1 MSTWSQ
7 GSWIKENSLFS
18 FSLIA
23 AFSQNAC
30 AQPAVLSTL
39 WPLPVASAQLGIVT
53 WGDKGWSVTAWGEKV
68 TPLSALGAFH
78 FLLWGFC
85 WVVGFQ
91 LCNSQLDPWICAEFS
106 ANSPSLL
113 LFAVLPVPLLQLSQE
128 GEDICAPFLCLFL
141 QHLLVW
147 IKEPLANLLPHRSG
161 FSFLLPDPDKAA
173 PGEAAWL
180 WCMKKKKQT
189 TWGLLLC
196 FYNSFLYS
204 LGQK

>member
-1 MSTWSQ
+1 MPVHSLQCFPRCDLCLWHQ
-7 GSWIKENSLFS
+7 HSWE
-18 FSLIA
+18 
-23 AFSQNAC
+23 
-30 AQPAVLSTL
+30 L
-39 WPLPVASAQLGIVT
+39 WPEVTKADLSLPE
-53 WGDKGWSVTAWGEKV
+53 GEKV

-180 WCMKKKKQT
+180 WCMKKKNQT